1 MALAKRT
8 ALTYSDKRWPR
19 SSASL
24 SRYCF
29 SEGFMRIMYR
39 TSLFSGFIVASC
51 YPYNTFSRH
60 LQANNKGGHPRK
72 HFVYIRMA
80 RNRNEFKGEL
90 PISGLAISMPSEV
103 AVACQQNHTTE
114 EGSYL

>member
-72 HFVYIRMA
+72 HFVYSLCATDKSHDFPNNLPRRGTLLIR
-80 RNRNEFKGEL
+80 GD
-90 PISGLAISMPSEV
+90 LAG
-103 AVACQQNHTTE
+103 AT
-114 EGSYL
+114 L